1 MGSKHSAECASELNL
16 LEAGSDS
23 GVIMDAAE
31 QVGLARRVA
40 RLLPLIHIKG

>member
-1 MGSKHSAECASELNL
+1 VNGVVEELS
-16 LEAGSDS
+16 EAGSDS

-40 RLLPLIHIKG
+40 RLSPLIRIRG